1 MYRLILTLFFIPCI
15 VMAGNPYATQAG
27 PIHETKVDYAV
38 YTSGIKALD
47 ASIAILERPGY
58 YETDVRAKIRS
69 GLYKIL
75 PWEGRFFS
83 RGVTDNDDTQW
94 RPRYHQATSTW
105 KGDTDTDIL
114 EYDRHGVLIRAEERE
129 EKKTSDKTSGKTTA
143 RPIPDEGT
151 EALDMMTALLGS
163 FRAPMNRVC
172 NGDNKRIFDGKRVFD
187 LSLTRLRTENLTA
200 SRYSNYDGPAVICS
214 IEILPVA
221 GFREKK
227 RGYFALQQQ
236 AKENGQLPK
245 IWLGQLNGYPTPLP
259 VKMLIK
265 SNYGSVVMHYRG
277 N

>member
-1 MYRLILTLFFIPCI
+1 MYRLIIIFLFIPHI
-15 VMAGNPYATQAG
+15 VLAGNPYATGGG
-27 PIHETKVDYAV
+27 PTHDIKVDYAV

-47 ASIAILERPGY
+47 ASIGIQQRPGY

-83 RGVTDNDDTQW
+83 RGVTRNNQW
-94 RPRYHQATSTW
+94 RPRYHQASSTW
-105 KGDTDTDIL
+105 KGETDTDIL
-114 EYDRHGVLIRAEERE
+114 EYDRSGVLIRAMERE
-129 EKKTSDKTSGKTTA
+129 EDNTSNKTTP
-143 RPIPDEGT
+143 RPIPDDAT
-151 EALDMMTALLGS
+151 HALDMMTALLGS
-163 FRAPMNRVC
+163 FRAPMDRVC
-172 NGDNKRIFDGKRVFD
+172 NGENKRIFDGKRVFD
-187 LSLTRLRTENLTA
+187 LSLTRLRTEKLTT
-200 SRYSNYDGPAVICS
+200 SRYSNYGGPAVVCS
-214 IEILPVA
+214 IEIFPVA
-221 GFREKK
+221 GFRKEK

-277 N
+277 Q